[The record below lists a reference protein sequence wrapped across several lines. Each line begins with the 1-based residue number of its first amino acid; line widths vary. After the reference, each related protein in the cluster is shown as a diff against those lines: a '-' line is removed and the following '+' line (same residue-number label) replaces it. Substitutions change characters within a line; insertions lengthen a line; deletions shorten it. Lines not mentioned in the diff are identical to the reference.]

1 MLESHMQ
8 FIPGKDIAD
17 QIYAEL
23 KPLIQQASSAPSLH
37 VILATDD
44 PAAHSYVQMKT
55 RQAEQLGVTVELHE
69 YSDTTAADTLIKDIT
84 EICTSDPAAGIL
96 VQLPLYPALEK
107 SRGQILDAISPELD
121 VDGLTAASAGAL
133 ARHGNELWS
142 ALKSAHNVELGFLP
156 ATVAAVMECL
166 TYTQIDLQGA
176 EVCIVNS
183 SDLIGK
189 PLAML
194 LTSMNATVTLCH
206 EFTRDLAVHTSN
218 ADILITATGRP
229 GLITADMVKQN
240 AVVIDITSLRTESGV
255 KGDVVVTPELEAK
268 VAWLTPVPGGVGPLT
283 IASLLRNVVCRNPQ
297 H

>member
-17 QIYAEL
+17 QIYSEL
-23 KPLIQQASSAPSLH
+23 KPLVQQASSTPKLH
-37 VILATDD
+37 VILATADS
-44 PAAHSYVQMKT
+44 AARSYVQMKT
-55 RQAEQLGVTVELHE
+55 KQAEQLGVAVELHE
-69 YSDTTAADTLIKDIT
+69 YPDTTTTTTLIKDIT
-84 EICTSDPAAGIL
+84 ELCAADPTAGIL
-96 VQLPLYPALEK
+96 IQLPLYPELQK
-107 SRGQILDAISPELD
+107 SRGQILDAVKPELD

-142 ALKSAHNVELGFLP
+142 ALKSGHNVELGFLP

-166 TYTQIDLQGA
+166 AYTRIDLQGA
-176 EVCIVNS
+176 EVCIINS

-218 ADILITATGRP
+218 ADILITATGKP

-268 VAWLTPVPGGVGPLT
+268 VAWLTPVPGGIGPLT
-283 IASLLRNVVCRNPQ
+283 IASLLRNVVYLANQ